1 MIKNLR
7 KRFIFAA
14 MASTFGVLFVIMSIL
29 NIANYARMVS
39 RADDT
44 LSELVDNNGQ
54 FDRRDFLKEKV
65 KTNADSQPPD
75 KPDGKS
81 NDKFSPE
88 TPFQTRYFSVV
99 VSDGAVESPPASPRQ
114 TS

>member
-1 MIKNLR
+1 MDSLTAGI
-7 KRFIFAA
+7 
-14 MASTFGVLFVIMSIL
+14 
-29 NIANYARMVS
+29 
-39 RADDT
+39 
-44 LSELVDNNGQ
+44 
-54 FDRRDFLKEKV
+54 FLKEKV

-99 VSDGAVESPPASPRQ
+99 VK
-114 TS
+114 